1 MRGSTIYI
9 QGLVHYNY
17 QYLTPLHGL
26 LDLKS
31 FRKLRIPVR
40 EILNQAPKSGRGKKK
55 KESASCFEEEPKE
68 LN

>member
-55 KESASCFEEEPKE
+55 RKAHRASRRNPK
-68 LN
+68 N